1 MLRLLKW
8 VEKVRNYDNWSKVLG
23 DLEEGIFGKIIIII
37 IIIKFKNFDKMMGL
51 YRQEIKLMLKSE

>member
-1 MLRLLKW
+1 LKW

-51 YRQEIKLMLKSE
+51 YRQEIKSMLKSE

>member
-1 MLRLLKW
+1 LKW

-37 IIIKFKNFDKMMGL
+37 IIKFKNFDKMMGL
-51 YRQEIKLMLKSE
+51 YRQEIKLMLNSE

>member
-1 MLRLLKW
+1 LKW

>member
-1 MLRLLKW
+1 LKW

-37 IIIKFKNFDKMMGL
+37 IIIIIKFKNFDKMMGL

>member
-1 MLRLLKW
+1 LKW

-37 IIIKFKNFDKMMGL
+37 IIIIKFKNFDKMMGL